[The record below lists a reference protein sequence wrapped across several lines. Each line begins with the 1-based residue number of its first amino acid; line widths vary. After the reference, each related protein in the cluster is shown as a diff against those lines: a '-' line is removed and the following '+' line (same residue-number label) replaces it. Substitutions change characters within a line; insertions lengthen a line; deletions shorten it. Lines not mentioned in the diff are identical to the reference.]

1 MYKIQSVRGVVSLK
15 TIQKMFE
22 HLNWANQRILKTLQN
37 MEDRNKE
44 IDRLFSHILFG
55 EKIWITRL
63 QGLDSSQLPVWLD
76 VDMDDC
82 AELITQ
88 NEGSFTEYLTHLSND
103 DLDNLII
110 YTNSKGTEFK
120 HSARDILTH
129 VALHGQ
135 YHRGQINSQLR
146 ATGFEP
152 VNIDFIKFL
161 DSDH

>member
-15 TIQKMFE
+15 TIQKMFD

-88 NEGSFTEYLTHLSND
+88 NEG
-103 DLDNLII
+103 
-110 YTNSKGTEFK
+110 K
-120 HSARDILTH
+120 H
-129 VALHGQ
+129 
-135 YHRGQINSQLR
+135 
-146 ATGFEP
+146 
-152 VNIDFIKFL
+152 
-161 DSDH
+161 